1 MQETYETHSIPG
13 SGRSPGGGRGNSLEY
28 SCLEKLEDRG
38 AWRTT
43 VHGVS
48 ELDTTE
54 APWNACTE
62 TNDKIRLNIVNYSQ
76 LGTMI
81 GRH

>member
-1 MQETYETHSIPG
+1 M
-13 SGRSPGGGRGNSLEY
+13 
-28 SCLEKLEDRG
+28 DRG
-38 AWRTT
+38 TWRAT

-54 APWNACTE
+54 ATWNACTE
-62 TNDKIRLNIVNYSQ
+62 TNDKIRLNIVHYSQ

-81 GRH
+81 GKD